1 MVAAVEAS
9 GAAPPPVPA
18 ATAEEGQTTTGVTAP
33 QAALEPPAE
42 ASSSSGYVV
51 VVLDEDSAPPPSS
64 EGRDVVMALVSEPA
78 PVLATAGPLPVVEVS
93 EPSPAAEVPGPSPT
107 AEVAETS
114 SARGTIT
121 VEEVMELA
129 TCRYIDSPGVG
140 VIDLEEPQLP
150 EKALEV
156 ATERMFV
163 ESSIME
169 TITSVSKVLH
179 EYERAGG
186 FGTEP
191 AADAF
196 VPPPT
201 SESREAS
208 LPQPAE
214 VAETTT
220 AVAVTGIA
228 QVIVREAGSSPSRP
242 VAAEVFK
249 VRVPDEPAVTVQK

>member
-1 MVAAVEAS
+1 
-9 GAAPPPVPA
+9 
-18 ATAEEGQTTTGVTAP
+18 
-33 QAALEPPAE
+33 
-42 ASSSSGYVV
+42 
-51 VVLDEDSAPPPSS
+51 
-64 EGRDVVMALVSEPA
+64 
-78 PVLATAGPLPVVEVS
+78 
-93 EPSPAAEVPGPSPT
+93 
-107 AEVAETS
+107 VAETS
-114 SARGTIT
+114 SARGAIT

-179 EYERAGG
+179 EYERTGG

-196 VPPPT
+196 APPPT

-220 AVAVTGIA
+220 AVAATGVA
-228 QVIVREAGSSPSRP
+228 QVIVREAGSSPSGP

-249 VRVPDEPAVTVQK
+249 VRVPDEPAVTVQKRVTLEGTTRATSPKIQEAEEMGASLSQGAANGEARVLELACTSWAAVSESGDVSEDDEEVAMRNTLERGLYWARRAFDKLILPATSVSFLV